1 MPTVSH
7 AFTCYVA
14 CDALRTDGSPAIGS
28 GPTSS
33 ISHGTASVIRAGEFV
48 LADSR
53 RLRYL
58 GHQGAAYLELK
69 RPDPVRNDLSIP
81 LGDHLRGSG
90 ALPVP
95 LSVDGR
101 LHRVTRR
108 PVTDRM
114 VDGYVRVDDPKARS
128 CYRDDGS
135 IDATAAEARKVVAR
149 EAVVSEDRV
158 LVRKPPPVWQSVPLR
173 PGILLKQ
180 PSDCRSEVNG
190 MDEFAAD
197 RLAAAV
203 AYCALMGH
211 GTGHE
216 REQFGRVEYLD
227 PEFVRT
233 DDLVAVAA
241 RAGSFVASELRPDLP
256 GMPGAMV
263 ARWHEVAQASASLKS
278 GDTWRAGEILRS
290 VADLIGY
297 AEDPGNDC
305 VLRHDFKWFDSRC
318 RWQALRKRVFE
329 IEGIEPRL
337 LIEEQVGIA
346 PAGSR
351 S

>member
-1 MPTVSH
+1 MSH

-14 CDALRTDGSPAIGS
+14 CDTLRTDGSPARMTLAVPCELEEV
-28 GPTSS
+28 GPLP
-33 ISHGTASVIRAGEFV
+33 IAGEFIM
-48 LADSR
+48 ADER
-53 RLRYL
+53 RLRYF
-58 GHQGAAYLELK
+58 GHQGASYRDLM
-69 RPDPVRNDLSIP
+69 RPDPVRREPSIL
-81 LGDHLRGSG
+81 LGDHLRRTG
-90 ALPVP
+90 ALPLP
-95 LSVDGR
+95 LAVDGR

-114 VDGYVRVDDPKARS
+114 LDGYVSVDDPKARS
-128 CYRDDGS
+128 WYRDDGS
-135 IDATAAEARKVVAR
+135 IDAAAAGARRVVAR

-173 PGILLKQ
+173 PGILLKER
-180 PSDCRSEVNG
+180 SDCRSEVNG

-197 RLAAAV
+197 RLADAV
-203 AYCALMGH
+203 AYCALMGQ

-227 PEFVRT
+227 PEFMRG
-233 DDLVAVAA
+233 DDLVIVAA

-263 ARWHEVAQASASLKS
+263 ARWHEAAQAAASLKS

-305 VLRHDFKWFDSRC
+305 ALRHDFKWFDSRC

-329 IEGIEPRL
+329 IEGIEPSPVVDGCL
-337 LIEEQVGIA
+337 EAA
-346 PAGSR
+346 PR
-351 S
+351 F